1 MSRYQQVKE
10 INGFLKD
17 TATGAIIN
25 ANNRDLKAY
34 KQRKLVAA
42 SQKNQLNE
50 LSGDVNQLKEEMTEI
65 KNLLARLLD
74 K

>member
-10 INGFLKD
+10 VNGFLKD
-17 TATGAIIN
+17 TVTGAIIN
-25 ANNRDLKAY
+25 SNSRDLKAY
-34 KQRKLVAA
+34 KQRKMVAA

>member
-10 INGFLKD
+10 VNGFLKD
-17 TATGAIIN
+17 TVTGAIIN
-25 ANNRDLKAY
+25 SNSRDLKAY
-34 KQRKLVAA
+34 KQRKMVAA

-65 KNLLARLLD
+65 KNMLALLLN

>member
-10 INGFLKD
+10 VNGFLKD
-17 TATGAIIN
+17 TVTGAIIN
-25 ANNRDLKAY
+25 SNSRDLKAY
-34 KQRKLVAA
+34 KQRKMVAA

-50 LSGDVNQLKEEMTEI
+50 LSSDVNQLKEEMTEI
-65 KNLLARLLD
+65 KNLLARLLN